1 MTVARAVKRA
11 IDVVGASLALAVL
24 SPLVAVVA
32 VLVRLLLGRP
42 VLFVQ
47 TRAGLGGRT
56 FRLYKF
62 RTMAERYDEEGR
74 PLPDEARMTRFGTL
88 LRSTSLDE
96 LPELVNVLKGDMSL
110 VGPRP
115 LLPEYLGHYTPTQM
129 RRHDVKPG
137 ITGWCQVNGRNSLP
151 WEEKIALDVWYAE
164 HWSLRLDARIL
175 ASTLHAVVARRG
187 IHPEGQV
194 TMPRFHESLPS
205 GSPEKGSG

>member
-47 TRAGLGGRT
+47 TRVGLGGRT

-74 PLPDEARMTRFGTL
+74 PLPDEARMTRFGAL

-96 LPELVNVLKGDMSL
+96 LPELVNVLKGEMSL

-115 LLPEYLGHYTPTQM
+115 LLPEYLGHYTLTQM

-151 WEEKIALDVWYAE
+151 WEEKLALDVWYAE

-187 IHPEGQV
+187 IHPEGQA

-205 GSPEKGSG
+205 GSPQKGSG